1 MKGFILL
8 NGEELA
14 RMKKVYFTIIILFVF
29 ILSACQESNQ
39 SESNTGVINSTDQ
52 KNGDKNLVSTEQ
64 DVNDKSNAPGSNNS
78 NQEAGLVEENHYSSE
93 EEAVNAIEDYYQME
107 QTNLDLGHGIKGFTE
122 GAAGHQYISWNEGKW
137 LIEINFPTDPVY
149 AINNYENAESLAK
162 AIVTYLEDHFLPPP
176 DQRGKIQING
186 FREHPETIIQWQK
199 GNKVY
204 VINQKTANPLE
215 ALQIAVEQAN
225 KK

>member
-52 KNGDKNLVSTEQ
+52 KNSDKNLVSTEQ

-78 NQEAGLVEENHYSSE
+78 NQEAGLVKENRYSSE
-93 EEAVNAIEDYYQME
+93 EEAVNAIEDYYQIE
-107 QTNLDLGHGIKGFTE
+107 QTNLDLGHGIKGFIE
-122 GAAGHQYISWNEGKW
+122 GAAGHHYISWNEGKW

-199 GNKVY
+199 ENKVY

-215 ALQIAVEQAN
+215 ALQIAVEQFLN
-225 KK
+225 E